1 MALDIDGHGGEL
13 RRGTKRIATLA
24 AWQKRNK
31 RVTFTTDY
39 VNPFLAG
46 MGQPTE
52 IVLPVSRKTT
62 RIYPIVAGS
71 LTDGRVD
78 VDLMTA
84 RSVTTP

>member
-1 MALDIDGHGGEL
+1 
-13 RRGTKRIATLA
+13 
-24 AWQKRNK
+24 
-31 RVTFTTDY
+31 
-39 VNPFLAG
+39 
-46 MGQPTE
+46 
-52 IVLPVSRKTT
+52 LPVSRKTT

>member
-13 RRGTKRIATLA
+13 RLGNKRVATLA
-24 AWQKRNK
+24 AWQKRGR

-39 VNPFLAG
+39 VNAFLAG

-52 IVLPVSRKTT
+52 IALPVSRKVR
-62 RIYPIVAGS
+62 RIYPIVAGT
-71 LTDGRVD
+71 LEAGRVD

-84 RSVTTP
+84 RSERTL